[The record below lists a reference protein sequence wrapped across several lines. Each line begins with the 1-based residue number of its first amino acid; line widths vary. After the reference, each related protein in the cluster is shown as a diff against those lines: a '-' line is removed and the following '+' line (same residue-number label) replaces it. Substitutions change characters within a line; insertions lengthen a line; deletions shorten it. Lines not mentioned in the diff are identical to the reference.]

1 MQNARFTI
9 IHVPLV
15 AACLAMQPVGAVI
28 VGGTNGDGFNN
39 AGESTLQTFLTAATA
54 PAFPYW
60 NNLIRYSDASAIYL
74 GYNPGTMEGWA
85 LSAEHITE
93 TTSITVGGYTYPII
107 DPQPLNAGQN
117 GTQIVS
123 GGVNTDLVLY
133 KFSVGGAAPIPT
145 QPTVPIATSAAAVG
159 ESMIMAG
166 RGMRLDAGTGTE
178 DTVAPYSW
186 GTPGTSDAV
195 PFRWG
200 SNLVGG
206 INITD
211 GAGAKYLAT
220 NFNAPGTSTSF
231 DGQGALGDSG
241 GSGFIL
247 RGGEWWLSGLMYSVG
262 DGPDAD
268 TVANPAGYGD
278 ITYFTDV
285 YAYRSDIAAITG
297 TLVPEPSSWA
307 AVLAGGV
314 FLMTRRHR

>member
-1 MQNARFTI
+1 MAW
-9 IHVPLV
+9 L
-15 AACLAMQPVGAVI
+15 LALPAGAVI

-39 AGESTLQTFLTAATA
+39 AGGSTLQTFLTTASA

-74 GYNPGTMEGWA
+74 GYNPSTMEGWV
-85 LSAEHITE
+85 LSANHITE
-93 TTSITVGGYTYPII
+93 TTNITVGGYTYPFI
-107 DPQPLNAGQN
+107 DPLPLDANQN
-117 GTQIVS
+117 GTRLVP

-133 KFSVGGAAPIPT
+133 KFSVGGAAPIPVL
-145 QPTVPIATSAAAVG
+145 PTIAISTSAAAVG

-166 RGMRLDAGTGTE
+166 RGLRLNAGTGSE

-206 INITD
+206 VGIFD
-211 GAGAKYLAT
+211 GAGGEYIAT
-220 NFNAPGTSTSF
+220 NFNAPGTSTAF
-231 DGQGALGDSG
+231 DGQASLGDSG

-247 RGGEWWLSGLMYSVG
+247 RGGAWWLAGLMYAVD

-268 TVANPAGYGD
+268 ALVDPAGYGD
-278 ITYFTDV
+278 VTYFTDV
-285 YAYRSDIAAITG
+285 YAYRSDIAGITG
-297 TLVPEPSSWA
+297 TLVPEPSVCSL
-307 AVLAGGV
+307 LAMA
-314 FLMTRRHR
+314 LMVWKRRRS